1 MGDESETI
9 IEPLRTI
16 LSLYKDK
23 DKVLKHYL
31 PETTVRKLSGFVYE
45 QGTIYLG
52 ETVCLVNRST
62 GLKGFSENSGKVVS
76 NREGYLT
83 IALKTK
89 TIRLRESEYYVFK
102 KERVYKQR
110 GNRRDF
116 MEALLNSL

>member
-1 MGDESETI
+1 MTDESETI
-9 IEPLRTI
+9 SEPLRTI

-31 PETTVRKLSGFVYE
+31 PDKTVRKLSGFVYE

-52 ETVCLVNRST
+52 ETVCLVNRRT
-62 GLKGFSENSGKVVS
+62 GLIEFSEISGKVVS

-83 IALKTK
+83 ISLKAH

-102 KERVYKQR
+102 KIKVRKQR
-110 GNRRDF
+110 ENRREF

>member
-1 MGDESETI
+1 MADETI
-9 IEPLRTI
+9 SEPLQTI

-31 PETTVRKLSGFVYE
+31 PDKTVRKLSGFVLE
-45 QGTIYLG
+45 LGTIYLG
-52 ETVCLVNRST
+52 ETVCLVNRTT
-62 GLKGFSENSGKVVS
+62 GLKEFSENSGKVVS

-83 IALKTK
+83 ISLKTH

-102 KERVYKQR
+102 KIKVRKQR
-110 GNRRDF
+110 GNRREF

>member
-1 MGDESETI
+1 MADDSETI
-9 IEPLRTI
+9 REPLRTI

-31 PETTVRKLSGFVYE
+31 PETTVRKLSGFVLE

-62 GLKGFSENSGKVVS
+62 GLKEFSENSGKVVS

-83 IALKTK
+83 IALKTH

-102 KERVYKQR
+102 KIKVRKQR
-110 GNRRDF
+110 ENRRDF